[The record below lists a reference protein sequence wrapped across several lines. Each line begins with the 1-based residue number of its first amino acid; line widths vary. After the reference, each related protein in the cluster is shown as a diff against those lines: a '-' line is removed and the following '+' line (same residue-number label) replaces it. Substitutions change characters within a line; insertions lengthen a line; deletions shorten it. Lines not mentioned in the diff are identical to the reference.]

1 MRKFLK
7 GLCIIALAVVTAATV
22 FACESNAGK
31 ELANK
36 SAYNGIKTVV
46 YGSYAQDVVTSP
58 TLIAELEAA
67 RWVNDRAII
76 GLNEYERVVAAPYRS
91 GASFGDGT
99 EIEEGKTYYFAVS
112 PINWY
117 VLSSSSGKSVVTA
130 EKILDVQAFNTNT
143 ETDNDGNYPNNWGMS
158 TLRDWLNGAFYDK
171 AFSEFDKVAID
182 TAKVISAYP
191 QSFYKAHSKAI
202 ADTWDK
208 VYALSYAEMT
218 DTAYKFSEEK
228 GDYDMLRVAKVSD
241 YARAKGAW
249 FYIASPDEDSAD
261 FERETFFCGAG
272 VYWLRTVGKDISFA
286 GVVRYNGTLGISD
299 NYVNDLKIGVRPS
312 MTLGFEA

>member
-7 GLCIIALAVVTAATV
+7 ALCILALAAVMAVTV

-46 YGSYAQDVVTSP
+46 YGTYAQDLVTDP
-58 TLIAELEAA
+58 ALIADLESA
-67 RWVNDRAII
+67 RWVNNRATV
-76 GLNEYERVVAAPYRS
+76 GLNEYEKVVASPYRS

-99 EIEEGKTYYFAVS
+99 KIEEGKTYYFAVS

-130 EKILDVQAFNTNT
+130 EKILDVQAYNTNT
-143 ETDNDGNYPNNWGMS
+143 ETDNDGNYPNNWGVS
-158 TLRDWLNGAFYDK
+158 TLRGWLNDTFYNK
-171 AFSEFDKVAID
+171 AFSDFDKVAID

-218 DTAYKFSEEK
+218 DAAYKFTEENT
-228 GDYDMLRVAKVSD
+228 DYDMLRVAQVSD

-249 FYIASPDEDSAD
+249 FYTSSPDEDSAD
-261 FERETFFCGAG
+261 YEREVFFGGAG
-272 VYWLRTVGKDISFA
+272 IYWLRTVGKNVSFA
-286 GVVRYNGTLGISD
+286 GVVRYNGTLGASD
-299 NYVNDLKIGVRPS
+299 NYVNDGKIGVRPS
-312 MTLGFEA
+312 MTLGFAA